1 MQEHPQEHQHGEAPD
16 TGTHAPAQAAATTD
30 SNAQAFDPP
39 QPSRRR
45 WLSPLG
51 NRTRPLLTTR
61 PLLSRG
67 RRRNESAALQAVGEE
82 EEEPAQAGDPVAE
95 AAKWARRR
103 DIPVAILAW
112 AGVVYLILLIAQHVV
127 KTLLMVIIAALLAF
141 ALAPA
146 VTWLE
151 RFVPRVLA
159 ILFVYLIALVGLF
172 ALFYMIVISAI
183 DQVNAIAI
191 FLSHQN
197 WSTWLALLQPLGIT
211 AADVQK
217 QISALQGQ
225 LLNTARDAAGSVV
238 PLLTGVAD
246 ALLNVVIV
254 AVLSIYFLIDGQRV
268 TAWLRR
274 NAPVSLR
281 RQTRFT
287 LDTLNRVV
295 GGYIRGQL
303 LLCALIGVL
312 VGAGMAIFHV
322 PYALLL
328 GVLAFL
334 LEFIPILGTLVSG
347 AICVLLA
354 LTQGWFIAVLV
365 LAYFIGVHILEGD
378 IIGPRL
384 VGKAIGLHPIV
395 SIAALIAGAELFG
408 IWGALFAS
416 PVAGLLQA
424 LLVALWLEWRAR
436 QPHEFAT
443 AKVQAVDAALET
455 TAHPTAPEPEGTHA
469 SD

>member
-1 MQEHPQEHQHGEAPD
+1 
-16 TGTHAPAQAAATTD
+16 
-30 SNAQAFDPP
+30 
-39 QPSRRR
+39 
-45 WLSPLG
+45 
-51 NRTRPLLTTR
+51 
-61 PLLSRG
+61 
-67 RRRNESAALQAVGEE
+67 
-82 EEEPAQAGDPVAE
+82 
-95 AAKWARRR
+95 
-103 DIPVAILAW
+103 
-112 AGVVYLILLIAQHVV
+112 

-303 LLCALIGVL
+303 LLCTLIGVL
-312 VGAGMAIFHV
+312 VGVGMAIFHV

-443 AKVQAVDAALET
+443 AKAQAVDAALET